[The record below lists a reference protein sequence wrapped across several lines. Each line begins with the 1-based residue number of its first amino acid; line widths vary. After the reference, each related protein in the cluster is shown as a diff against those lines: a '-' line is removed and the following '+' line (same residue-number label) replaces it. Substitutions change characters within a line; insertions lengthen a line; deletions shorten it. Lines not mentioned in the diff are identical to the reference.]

1 MQETKVLT
9 NRVGRYEPLD
19 LDAYKALGG
28 LQGLRQAL
36 AGKPELV
43 IEQIKASGLTGRGG
57 AGFPTGLKWAFA
69 AQQKQQPKYFICNAD
84 EGELGTFKDKVLL
97 DGDPWLVLEG
107 ILIAAY
113 AIGAEQAYIYIKSEY
128 KKTVRLWEKLAA
140 HAKKAGLLGKKIL
153 GSTPLAAGLQV
164 VRARGPYIAGEE
176 FALIASLEARRAMS
190 RIKPPYPSEVGLFGK
205 PTVVNNVE
213 TIANVPAIMA
223 IGPDAYRKT
232 GVVDDRGTRLF
243 SLSGDVK
250 KSGVYE
256 LEMGAGT
263 LQEFIDE
270 FGGGTANG
278 QPIKA
283 VQPGGGTSPFLA
295 GDSLGCKLTTQSIR
309 EAGSSIGTAAVIVYE
324 QGRSAVDIVKGL
336 LDFYGVESCGRCAP
350 CRLGAIKMKQIIRR
364 LLTGKGAAEN
374 LQQLRQIGKASV
386 AASTCGMGQA
396 FPLPVLSALE
406 LFPEDFEAAVV
417 KSRDRE
423 FSGRRN
429 GDPKLPYRSGLT

>member
-1 MQETKVLT
+1 MGK
-9 NRVGRYEPLD
+9 YEPLD
-19 LDAYKALGG
+19 LQAYKALGG

-36 AGKPELV
+36 SGKPDAV

-57 AGFPTGLKWAFA
+57 AGFPTGLKWAFT

-113 AIGAEQAYIYIKSEY
+113 AIGAEQTYIYIKGEY
-128 KKTVRLWEKLAA
+128 KSTARLWEKLAA
-140 HAKKAGLLGKKIL
+140 HAKKAGLLGQGIL
-153 GSTPLAAGLQV
+153 GSNFSVNLQV
-164 VRARGPYIAGEE
+164 VRGRGPYIAGEE

-213 TIANVPAIMA
+213 TIANVPIIIASGA
-223 IGPDAYRKT
+223 DEYRKL
-232 GVVDDRGTRLF
+232 GVEGDPGTRLF

-250 KSGVYE
+250 RTGVYE
-256 LEMGAGT
+256 LAMGAGT

-278 QPIKA
+278 RPIKA

-295 GDSLGCKLTTQSIR
+295 GNSLRCKLTTQAIR
-309 EAGSSIGTAAVIVYE
+309 QAGSGIGTAGVIVYE
-324 QGRSAVDIVKGL
+324 QGRSTVDIVKGL

-350 CRLGAIKMKQIIRR
+350 CRIGAIKMKEIVRK
-364 LLTGKGAAEN
+364 LSAGKGTAED
-374 LQQLRQIGKASV
+374 LQRLREIGKASV
-386 AASTCGMGQA
+386 AAATCGMGQA

-406 LFPEDFEAAVV
+406 LFPEDFEAAMA
-417 KSRDRE
+417 KQ
-423 FSGRRN
+423 
-429 GDPKLPYRSGLT
+429 

>member
-9 NRVGRYEPLD
+9 YRVGQYDPLD
-19 LDAYKALGG
+19 LEAYKALGG
-28 LQGLRQAL
+28 LQGLSQAL
-36 AGKPELV
+36 ATQSESV
-43 IEQIKASGLTGRGG
+43 IEQVKASGLIGRGG
-57 AGFPTGLKWAFA
+57 AGFPTGLKWDLT
-69 AQQKQQPKYFICNAD
+69 AQQKQEPKYFICNAD

-128 KKTVRLWEKLAA
+128 RKTTRLWEKLARE
-140 HAKKAGLLGKKIL
+140 AKKAKLLGKEIL
-153 GSTPLAAGLQV
+153 GSNFSVNLQV

-190 RIKPPYPSEVGLFGK
+190 RLKPPYPSEEGLFGK

-213 TIANVPAIMA
+213 TIANIPVILAGSA
-223 IGPDAYRKT
+223 DAYRQL
-232 GVVDDRGTRLF
+232 GVQDDPGTRLF

-250 KSGVYE
+250 QKGVYE
-256 LEMGAGT
+256 LAMGSGT

-270 FGGGTANG
+270 FGQGTANG
-278 QPIKA
+278 RPIKA
-283 VQPGGGTSPFLA
+283 VQPGGGTSPLL
-295 GDSLGCKLTTQSIR
+295 GPESLGCQLTSQAIR
-309 EAGSSIGTAAVIVYE
+309 QAGSGIGTAGVIVYE
-324 QGRSAVDIVKGL
+324 QGRNAVDIVKSL

-350 CRLGAIKMKQIIRR
+350 CRIGALKMKEIVQR
-364 LLTGKGAAEN
+364 LSKRKGTAEN
-374 LQQLRQIGKASV
+374 LQQLRQISKACV

-406 LFPEDFEAAVV
+406 LFPEDFQAAVA
-417 KSRDRE
+417 KSRD
-423 FSGRRN
+423 G
-429 GDPKLPYRSGLT
+429 GKAA